1 MLGTA
6 SYPKDDVTPQT
17 VLIIEDDDNT
27 APLEIALAA
36 LDGVKVVILANGR
49 EAVELLRLPSMNIA
63 AVVTDLHVPH
73 VDGFELI
80 KTIRADERY
89 SHLPVVVV
97 SGDTHPEVPERLRT
111 LGADAFFSKP
121 YSPAEVRKTLR
132 GLLNAT

>member
-1 MLGTA
+1 MT
-6 SYPKDDVTPQT
+6 TQT
-17 VLIIEDDDNT
+17 VLIVEDDDNVT
-27 APLEIALAA
+27 PLEIALAA
-36 LDGVKVVILANGR
+36 LDGVRVMILANGR
-49 EAVELLRLPSMNIA
+49 EAIELLRVPSMNIA
-63 AVVTDLHVPH
+63 AVVTDLHLPH

-80 KTIRADERY
+80 RTIRAHERY

-121 YSPAEVRKTLR
+121 YSPAEIRKTLR